1 MLQLLRASAGSGKT
15 YRLTQHYIQ
24 RLFDDRQSGAHRRI
38 LAVTFTN
45 KATDEMKLRIVD
57 ELDRLARGASSH
69 FRDELM
75 QSHALN
81 AQQVNQR
88 AEILLKE
95 ILHDYSFFAVSTIDR
110 FFQQVLRNFARE
122 IGLHGGYSI
131 EIETEEILDKAID
144 DLLSRLDSKEDK
156 QLFDWLMRLTT
167 NQIEEGKKWNLKYQL
182 RILAQELF
190 KENFKKKFPLIREK
204 LLDKTFLETYQTT
217 LLKITSVFEHQLVQ
231 EASHALHLIESHGLT
246 LSDFKGQSRSPFA
259 VLLKFVRK
267 EISFPS
273 APFFKLHNQLDEWST
288 RTSTQKE
295 QIEIAYHAGLNDSI
309 GVISQL
315 FETSYRTYATAK
327 TILKQIYALGI
338 LMDIDEQIRLES
350 DETHRLLISDTT
362 ELLAKIVDGS
372 DTPFVF
378 EKIGVNIHHLLLDE
392 FQDTSDLQW
401 LNFRPLLLNSLAS
414 GNENLVVGDVKQ
426 SIYRWRNS
434 NWELLDK
441 QLLIDVGAER
451 IQEVYLN
458 DNWRSGRAIVQFNNM
473 FFSTASDLLQQ
484 QVRDLI
490 PANMVNDERIM
501 PLYDK
506 ITHAYDKVTQH
517 SPDIVGEG
525 SVTIQFIDEQGK
537 SYREAVLLRLVEW
550 IEKWQ
555 DAGYEPG
562 DMAVL
567 VRRNVE
573 ATEIVDYLLR
583 YQNSDKAKAGYSYE
597 VISDEALVIGNAQS
611 VQLLVFLMQYILHPG
626 DAMLRAKIA
635 MLFYQ
640 MSDEVA
646 SGNEVAAYFL
656 PSKEQCLPFET
667 FEQEVWHCV
676 NEGRNGSLFEM
687 TESLIRLLP
696 LSHVKTDAV
705 FLQAFQDWVHHFSLS
720 ESMGIDAFLAWWED
734 KGFRKRVPSPESSH
748 AIRVMTIHKSKGLG
762 FKVVAFPF
770 TDWKL
775 DKQQAMLWCEP
786 NSKPFDELPLVPI
799 NYNSKLL
806 DTIFVSDYL
815 EEKTATLIDSLNVAY
830 VAMTRAKEVL
840 LTFAPCPKK
849 TEKEITTFSSLL
861 YHCITQE
868 YEGDSSQGNV
878 SAVSLSSAWNEQ
890 QLRLELGS
898 FQQTKKEVIQ
908 KNKVIYS
915 YGEPAAQKRVLD
927 VRFHSKDF
935 WEQKTT
941 DVPSHLNY
949 GLLMHDVLRHI
960 RNFNDG
966 NQVVADLERIGR
978 ITQEEKVE
986 VERMLADFWTIP
998 ETGDWFA
1005 PSLKS
1010 LNEVAIFTP
1019 DGDSYVPDRVVFD
1032 TENVL
1037 VIDYKFGAPH
1047 PQHHRQ
1053 VLHYKQLIEQM
1064 GFTVAAY
1071 LCYVPN
1077 KQVVCL
1083 TASSS

>member
-1 MLQLLRASAGSGKT
+1 MLQLYRASAGSGKT
-15 YRLTQHYIQ
+15 FRLTQHYIQ
-24 RLFDDRQSGAHRRI
+24 MLFDDHQSGVHRRI

-75 QSHALN
+75 QRYTWN
-81 AQQVNQR
+81 AQQINQR
-88 AEILLKE
+88 AEQLLKE

-167 NQIEEGKKWNLKYQL
+167 NQIEAGKKWNLKYQL
-182 RILAQELF
+182 RTLAQELF
-190 KENFKKKFPLIREK
+190 KEDFKKKFPLIRDK

-217 LLKITSVFEHQLVQ
+217 LTKITSVFEHQLAQ
-231 EASHALHLIESHGLT
+231 KAGHALQLIEQQGLT
-246 LSDFKGQSRSPFA
+246 VYDFKGQSRSPFA
-259 VLLKFVRK
+259 SLLKFARK
-267 EISFPS
+267 DISMPTNSFT
-273 APFFKLHNQLDEWST
+273 KLYNDIGEWT
-288 RTSTQKE
+288 TKTTPQKE
-295 QIEIAYHAGLNDSI
+295 LIESLYFEGLNDAI
-309 GVISQL
+309 GAILQH
-315 FETSYRTYATAK
+315 FEIHYRPYATAK
-327 TILKQIYALGI
+327 AILKQLYALGI

-350 DETHRLLISDTT
+350 DETHRLLITDTT
-362 ELLAKIVDGS
+362 ELLARIVDGS

-441 QLLIDVGAER
+441 QLFNDVGADHIHE
-451 IQEVYLN
+451 EYLN
-458 DNWRSGRAIVQFNNM
+458 ENWRSGRAIVNFNNA
-473 FFSTASDLLQQ
+473 FFSIASGFLQQ
-484 QVRDLI
+484 QVSDLI
-490 PANMVNDERIM
+490 PANRTDDERIV

-506 ITHAYDKVTQH
+506 ITHAYNKIAQQCPETAM
-517 SPDIVGEG
+517 EG

-537 SYREAVLLRLVEW
+537 AYREAVLGRLVEW

-555 DAGYEPG
+555 DAGYKPG
-562 DMAVL
+562 DMAIL

-573 ATEIVDYLLR
+573 ATEIVNYLIR
-583 YQNSDKAKAGYSYE
+583 YQNSEQAKSGYSYE
-597 VISDEALVIGNAQS
+597 VISDEALIIGNAQT
-611 VQLLVFLMQYILHPG
+611 VQLLVLLMQYVLHPG

-635 MLFYQ
+635 MLYFQ
-640 MSDEVA
+640 MSDEA
-646 SGNEVAAYFL
+646 STGNAVTAYFL
-656 PSKEQCLPFET
+656 PSEEQRINFGV
-667 FEQEVWHCV
+667 FEQAVLHCV
-676 NEGRNGSLFEM
+676 KEGRNGSLFEL

-696 LSHVKTDAV
+696 LSKVEAEAV

-720 ESMGIDAFLAWWED
+720 ESMGIDAFLAWWDD
-734 KGFRKRVPSPESSH
+734 KGTRKRVPSPESSH

-762 FKVVAFPF
+762 FKVVVFPF

-786 NSKPFDELPLVPI
+786 NSNPFDELPLVPI

-840 LTFAPCPKK
+840 LVFAPCPKK
-849 TEKEITTFSSLL
+849 TEKEVATFSSLL
-861 YHCITQE
+861 YHCIVQKHEIDLST
-868 YEGDSSQGNV
+868 DLTPTI
-878 SAVSLSSAWNEQ
+878 SLSSAWNEQ

-898 FQQTKKEVIQ
+898 CPKTKQETIHTNRVT
-908 KNKVIYS
+908 YS
-915 YGEPAAQKRVLD
+915 YGEAAAHDRVLD
-927 VRFHSKDF
+927 VKFHSKDF

-941 DVPSHLNY
+941 DAPSRLNY

-960 RNFNDG
+960 RHFDDANH
-966 NQVVADLERIGR
+966 VVADLERTGR
-978 ITQEEKVE
+978 ITQDEKTE
-986 VERMLADFWTIP
+986 VERMLADFWLIP
-998 ETGDWFA
+998 ETREWFA
-1005 PSLKS
+1005 PTLKS

-1019 DGDSYVPDRVVFD
+1019 EGDSYVPDRVVFD
-1032 TENVL
+1032 KDNVL
-1037 VIDYKFGAPH
+1037 VIDYKFGVPNK
-1047 PQHHRQ
+1047 QHHRQ

-1064 GFTVAAY
+1064 GYSVAAY

-1077 KQVVCL
+1077 KQVVSV
-1083 TASSS
+1083 TVPT